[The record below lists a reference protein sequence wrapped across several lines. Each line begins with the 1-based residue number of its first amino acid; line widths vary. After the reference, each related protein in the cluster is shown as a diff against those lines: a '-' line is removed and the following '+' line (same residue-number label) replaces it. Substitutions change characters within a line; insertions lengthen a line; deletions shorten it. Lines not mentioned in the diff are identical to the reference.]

1 MARWHN
7 GEVLQALPHAAG
19 FALPLILLAGAHF
32 GGWWTFLPL
41 VTLRGSL
48 PSYQHFA
55 IEHVYGHHRRVA
67 TKEDPATMVP
77 PLWRRLM
84 AGVQAAP
91 VTQQRIWIA
100 PGPGTL
106 DYLRLFE
113 RPEEWRRTRELITVF
128 KFYQQHT
135 QLPPASIVGPNTY
148 DAFVRVNA
156 FRTLR
161 AWGKKTAIE
170 LGSVKEGYCT
180 ADASGMALSIRSAI
194 DTVAAVEA
202 AGGTVE
208 YLAQDEPWV
217 AGRLRVCGG
226 PALEPTADRV
236 AAWTAAVRQ
245 RYSQIQIGLIEAY
258 PFSSAAAIETILE
271 LLRTRAATPAF
282 LHIDVDWHAL
292 RPGDFAR
299 DLPRLKEAARA
310 RGITFGVIVWGY
322 NGDADALFARDA
334 ADVTN
339 LMTDAFQTWDEMPE
353 QIVFQSW
360 AESATGR
367 LITPSNLPEDR
378 PYALTHIVWDLY
390 RRLRGA
396 TGGAVGRAV
405 PRR

>member
-1 MARWHN
+1 MRVA
-7 GEVLQALPHAAG
+7 GIACLAAML
-19 FALPLILLAGAHF
+19 FALDGA
-32 GGWWTFLPL
+32 
-41 VTLRGSL
+41 
-48 PSYQHFA
+48 
-55 IEHVYGHHRRVA
+55 
-67 TKEDPATMVP
+67 EDPTLHA
-77 PLWRRLM
+77 
-84 AGVQAAP
+84 QAAP
-91 VTQQRIWIA
+91 VARHRIWIA

-113 RPEEWRRTRELITVF
+113 RPGEWARTRELVSVF

-135 QLPPASIVGPNTY
+135 QVPAASIVGPNTY
-148 DAFVRVNA
+148 DALSRVNA
-156 FRTLR
+156 FRALR
-161 AWGKKTAIE
+161 AWGKRTAIE
-170 LGSVKEGYCT
+170 LGSVKEGYCAAGT
-180 ADASGMALSIRSAI
+180 GGLELSIRSAI
-194 DTVAAVEA
+194 DTVTAVEA
-202 AGGTVE
+202 AGGAVD

-217 AGRLRVCGG
+217 AGRLPVCGG

-236 AAWTAAVRQ
+236 AVWTAAVRQ
-245 RYSQIQIGLIEAY
+245 RFPQIQIGLIEAY
-258 PFSSAAAIETILE
+258 PFSGAPAIERILD
-271 LLRTRAATPAF
+271 LLRTRGATPAF

-292 RPGDFAR
+292 RPGEFAR
-299 DLPRLKEAARA
+299 DLPRLQEAARA

-339 LMTDAFQTWDEMPE
+339 LMTDAFETWEAMPE

-396 TGGAVGRAV
+396 TGPAVGRAV